1 MRNNNIMLTPNLQ
14 KNNLADRRRRMAVI
28 GGVNVSKNLITLK
41 HATIYEVSAIDK
53 S

>member
-1 MRNNNIMLTPNLQ
+1 MV
-14 KNNLADRRRRMAVI
+14 DRRRRMAVI
-28 GGVNVSKNLITLK
+28 GGVNNSKNLVTLK